1 MRDSLIVRPTWAV
14 LIPLTLFMLLMTVG
28 LVGTSVVIGA
38 FFGVVTLIF
47 LLAWR
52 DHISF
57 EGDLPRVTTRRW
69 FVVPLTFEVPAMAEP
84 FRAPGQFRSGYPLKE
99 IRVGQH
105 RAQLWMYVGRQEEIL
120 ARLSAGPA
128 RVGSST
134 TRPNSTGRSARPRQ
148 GSPDPGQ

>member
-84 FRAPGQFRSGYPLKE
+84 FRAPGSSVRAIRS
-99 IRVGQH
+99 R
-105 RAQLWMYVGRQEEIL
+105 RFA
-120 ARLSAGPA
+120 SA
-128 RVGSST
+128 
-134 TRPNSTGRSARPRQ
+134 NIERSC
-148 GSPDPGQ
+148 GCT